1 MIKQVHIPAKKRKYP
16 IYSNTTPMRKKQ
28 QEEFTVNGD
37 AVLKKVKQLV
47 HEGNVRKI
55 ILKNEQGKTLLEIPL
70 TFGAVAVVLAPVL
83 VAVGAIAAL
92 VTKCTIVVI
101 RQEEGGGSK

>member
-1 MIKQVHIPAKKRKYP
+1 MPKKP
-16 IYSNTTPMRKKQ
+16 

-37 AVLKKVKQLV
+37 AVLKKVKALI

-55 ILKNEQGKTLLEIPL
+55 ILKDEKGKALLEIPL
-70 TFGAVAVVLAPVL
+70 TFGAVAAVLAPVL

-92 VTKCTIVVI
+92 MTKCTIVVL
-101 RQEEGGGSK
+101 RKE